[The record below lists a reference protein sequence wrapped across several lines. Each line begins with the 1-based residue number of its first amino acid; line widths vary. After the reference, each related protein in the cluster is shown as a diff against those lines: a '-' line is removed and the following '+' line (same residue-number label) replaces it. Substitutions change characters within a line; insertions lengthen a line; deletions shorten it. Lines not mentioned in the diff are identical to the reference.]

1 MMSNVTPAPA
11 LNESDL
17 DGYYDKFFIE
27 DASEILHHLQR
38 LGAVHCAL
46 TARADGGAD
55 SISTMLLNVD
65 ATSLWVDVPAN
76 RTLLDAWLSAHHLR
90 FEGSLDRAALR
101 FSCSSGSLDSHEDR
115 PALRLPIPVRI
126 LYLQRRE
133 FMRRE
138 PPIGR
143 LVCHLRLEDGSE
155 VEATIRDIGGGG
167 LAIVAIRTA
176 VKFSIGD
183 VLAGC
188 RIVLPEI
195 GELEVSLQVRH
206 VLARVSLG
214 DEATQIGCEFSA
226 LAPAAQ
232 SKLFRYLLQLDRDQL
247 ARRRR
252 NE

>member
-1 MMSNVTPAPA
+1 MTNMPPAPA

-17 DGYYDKFFIE
+17 DGYYDKFFID
-27 DASEILHHLQR
+27 DADEIRHHLQR
-38 LGAVHCAL
+38 LVVANCAL
-46 TARADGGAD
+46 TARADSGAD
-55 SISTMLLNVD
+55 SISTMLLDID
-65 ATSLWVDVPAN
+65 ATSLWVDVPAK
-76 RTLLDAWLSAHHLR
+76 RSLLDTWLRAHHLR

-101 FSCSSGSLDSHEDR
+101 FSCSSGWLDSHEGHD
-115 PALRLPIPVRI
+115 ALRLPLPVRI

-133 FMRRE
+133 FIRRE

-143 LVCHLRLEDGSE
+143 LVCHLRLKDGGE

-167 LAIVAIRTA
+167 LAIVATHTA
-176 VKFSIGD
+176 VNLSIGD

-188 RIVLPEI
+188 RIELPEI

-206 VLARVSLG
+206 VLARGSLG
-214 DEATQIGCEFSA
+214 REATQVGCEFVG

-232 SKLFRYLLQLDRDQL
+232 GKLFRYLLQLDRDQL